1 MERNEGEGMQ
11 PSEVVIDAPRAR
23 AMRTWMIVTVVCAI
37 VGGGALIVAAIL
49 ALTIPFAG
57 LGVVPAVLVL
67 ALGGFLI
74 FLVAVVASFVRVDMS
89 ATDGKAIEF
98 AIASAGFGQ
107 IDARRV
113 LRGDAVV
120 TSSGHWARL
129 RRTSDGERSWMIVT
143 LTPAGPRL
151 M

>member
-1 MERNEGEGMQ
+1 MQ

-23 AMRTWMIVTVVCAI
+23 AMRTWMIVMVVCAI
-37 VGGGALIVAAIL
+37 LGGGALIVAAIL

-57 LGVVPAVLVL
+57 LGVVPAVLIL
-67 ALGGFLI
+67 AFGGFLL
-74 FLVAVVASFVRVDMS
+74 FLVAIVASFVRVDMH

-98 AIASAGFGQ
+98 AIASAGYGQ
-107 IDARRV
+107 IDARRL

-129 RRTSDGERSWMIVT
+129 RRTSDGQRSWMIVT